1 MATAGGL
8 NARQRKQV
16 YLHSAIFAEGGPD
29 TQSVYSAERQ
39 GAVYQ
44 ALEGNLRRNNLDAP
58 EITLPK
64 PEDMRITEYSG
75 HQGIVFPHG
84 TSGFPEQPRSL
95 AAKTNAERLVH
106 DGEIEQVVHSR
117 GRDESIPR
125 EFWATSVNLQWHD
138 TRHERCRSQVHD
150 DDPRHGMG
158 ARERKQHQLSSEVL
172 GHERLKGGPTAA
184 ARQDLFPDTCDQLQ
198 VDSRYVGSP
207 HGEDHALYDHHG
219 RAQHN
224 LRCSGDAF
232 PASSMEAA
240 QLWQRG
246 VPNEDPVHESRRR
259 QEKNFSDL
267 FETQMGSRQE
277 VRGHREEMLA
287 ASGCRCMDSRSE
299 IAVRNMG
306 HWRDEAPA
314 TAEGRRE
321 AQITSHLFDHRAP
334 PRVPLDPEYARDS
347 ELERAA
353 WEAKD
358 CMEIKVEVAHRRVA
372 GDHRRDFDDPEHRT
386 HQALKQELLASDQ
399 VRRNLGAT
407 PTPARCAPPSRDA
420 GPPRCTTSGAPLADR
435 SAKDTKLASLQS
447 SIFG

>member
-138 TRHERCRSQVHD
+138 TRHEQCRGRGLDRPAPS
-150 DDPRHGMG
+150 
-158 ARERKQHQLSSEVL
+158 ARDHKFQELSSEVL
-172 GHERLKGGPTAA
+172 GSQRLTQPSTTSARRELLADTVDHLHLDSQRMGHRPLDADARARSMQNLGGSTKGLLPVADGSGFAPPSAEETA
-184 ARQDLFPDTCDQLQ
+184 P
-198 VDSRYVGSP
+198 
-207 HGEDHALYDHHG
+207 E
-219 RAQHN
+219 N
-224 LRCSGDAF
+224 
-232 PASSMEAA
+232 PANM
-240 QLWQRG
+240 
-246 VPNEDPVHESRRR
+246 PRRR

-267 FETQMGSRQE
+267 FDAQMGERNPP
-277 VRGHREEMLA
+277 RGKREEILSTGNVSFLDA
-287 ASGCRCMDSRSE
+287 RTEVAS
-299 IAVRNMG
+299 RNKG
-306 HWRDEAPA
+306 HWKHDESQ
-314 TAEGRRE
+314 TAANRKHLESSS
-321 AQITSHLFDHRAP
+321 QLFDRNFPDEP
-334 PRVPLDPEYARDS
+334 PPVDPEF
-347 ELERAA
+347 
-353 WEAKD
+353 AKVTGIENSLRESKD
-358 CMEIKVEVAHRRVA
+358 FLRTSVEVARRRVA
-372 GDHRRDFDDPEHRT
+372 KDYQKDFDDPENLNHHAR
-386 HQALKQELLASDQ
+386 KQKILSSNPVFGFGGGPLPPGCGSA
-399 VRRNLGAT
+399 G
-407 PTPARCAPPSRDA
+407 APPLQ
-420 GPPRCTTSGAPLADR
+420 PRPVPGSVPAPSAR